1 MSDVRF
7 GVTVRV
13 VRIRRRW
20 RQRDL
25 AERAGVSREAV
36 SRIEGGDVG
45 SFTLDLARR
54 VCAALEID
62 LELLP
67 RGRGAE
73 LDRLVNARHSA
84 LHESVARWLAEEFP
98 AWVLAPEVSFN
109 IYGERWVIDLVAWH
123 PGRRALVV
131 IEFKTEIVD
140 TGDLVSTM
148 DRRRRLARAIVK
160 DRGWEAATVST
171 WVILTRSRTNERRLS
186 AFRTTLRTAFPH
198 DGRRMRAWLRD
209 PAGSVAGLSLWD
221 RDAGSQAKA
230 PVQRVAGPS
239 PGTEGMV

>member
-1 MSDVRF
+1 MNDVRF

-25 AERAGVSREAV
+25 AERAGISREAV
-36 SRIEGGDVG
+36 SRIEGGDVA

-73 LDRLVNARHSA
+73 LDRLLNARHSA
-84 LHESVARWLAEEFP
+84 LHESVARWLADEFP
-98 AWVLAPEVSFN
+98 DWILAPEVSFN
-109 IYGERWVIDLVAWH
+109 VYGERGVIDLLAWH
-123 PGRRALVV
+123 PGRRALLI

-148 DRRRRLARAIVK
+148 DRRRRLAREVVR
-160 DRGWEAATVST
+160 DRGWEPATVST
-171 WVILTRSRTNERRLS
+171 WVILARSRTNERRLS
-186 AFRTTLRTAFPH
+186 TFRTTLRAAFPD
-198 DGRRMRAWLRD
+198 DGRRLRSWLAD
-209 PAGSVAGLSLWD
+209 PVAAVSGLSLWSG
-221 RDAGSQAKA
+221 AGLA
-230 PVQRVAGPS
+230 PIARVTRVGRTRRAA
-239 PGTEGMV
+239 